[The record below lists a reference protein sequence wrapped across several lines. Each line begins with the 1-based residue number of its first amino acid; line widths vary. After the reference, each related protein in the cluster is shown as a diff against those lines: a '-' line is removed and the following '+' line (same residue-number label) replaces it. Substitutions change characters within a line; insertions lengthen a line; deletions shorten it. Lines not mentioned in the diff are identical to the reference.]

1 MDELLKAK
9 TRYEEL
15 IARMDADMAIAE
27 QYKADLVDRYKPTL
41 ALEQLVTI
49 QSQVLRIQ
57 DYITQ
62 KFNNK
67 VEIMRMYD
75 ELLKAI
81 EDEKGKIVNIDGDAF
96 AAYVNS

>member
-1 MDELLKAK
+1 MEELLMAK

-15 IARMDADMAIAE
+15 IARMDADMAAAE
-27 QYKADLVDRYKPTL
+27 RFKQDAMERYKPN
-41 ALEQLVTI
+41 APLEQLVTI

-67 VEIMRMYD
+67 VELLRNYD
-75 ELLKAI
+75 DLCNAI
-81 EDEKGKIVNIDGDAF
+81 KEAKQAL
-96 AAYVNS
+96 

>member
-15 IARMDADMAIAE
+15 IARMDADMVIAE
-27 QYKADLVDRYKPTL
+27 QYKADLVERYNVRMP
-41 ALEQLVTI
+41 LEQLVTI

-67 VEIMRMYD
+67 VEIQRGYD
-75 ELLKAI
+75 ELIKAI
-81 EDEKGKIVNIDGDAF
+81 DEEKAKAE
-96 AAYVNS
+96 

>member
-1 MDELLKAK
+1 MDELLNAK

-15 IARMDADMAIAE
+15 IAKMDADIAVAE
-27 QYKADLVDRYKPTL
+27 QYKADLVERYKSSL
-41 ALEQLVTI
+41 ALEQLITI

-57 DYITQ
+57 DYVTQ

-67 VEIMRMYD
+67 VEIQRGYD

-81 EDEKGKIVNIDGDAF
+81 DEEKAKAE
-96 AAYVNS
+96 

>member
-1 MDELLKAK
+1 MEELMKAK

-15 IARMDADMAIAE
+15 IERMDADMAVAE
-27 QYKADLVDRYKPTL
+27 QYKADLLERYKSSL
-41 ALEQLVTI
+41 ALEQLITI

-67 VEIMRMYD
+67 VEILRGYD

-81 EDEKGKIVNIDGDAF
+81 DEEKAKAE
-96 AAYVNS
+96 

>member
-1 MDELLKAK
+1 MEELLNAK

-67 VEIMRMYD
+67 VEIMRGYD
-75 ELLKAI
+75 ELIKAI
-81 EDEKGKIVNIDGDAF
+81 NEECGKSGMPPI
-96 AAYVNS
+96 S

>member
-1 MDELLKAK
+1 MEELLNAK

-27 QYKADLVDRYKPTL
+27 QYKADLVERYKPTL

-67 VEIMRMYD
+67 VEILRGYD

-81 EDEKGKIVNIDGDAF
+81 DEEKAKAE
-96 AAYVNS
+96 

>member
-1 MDELLKAK
+1 MEELLNAKA
-9 TRYEEL
+9 RYEEL
-15 IARMDADMAIAE
+15 IARMEADIAVAE
-27 QYKADLVDRYKPTL
+27 QYKADLVERYKHSL

-67 VEIMRMYD
+67 VEIQRGYD
-75 ELLKAI
+75 ELVKAI
-81 EDEKGKIVNIDGDAF
+81 EDGKAK
-96 AAYVNS
+96 AE

>member
-1 MDELLKAK
+1 MEELLNAK

-27 QYKADLVDRYKPTL
+27 QYKADLVERYAKHMP
-41 ALEQLVTI
+41 LEALVTV

-67 VEIMRMYD
+67 VEILRGYD

-81 EDEKGKIVNIDGDAF
+81 DEENGKRGIQPL
-96 AAYVNS
+96 S

>member
-1 MDELLKAK
+1 MEELLNAK

-15 IARMDADMAIAE
+15 IARMDTDMAIAE
-27 QYKADLVDRYKPTL
+27 QYKADLVERYKPSL

-57 DYITQ
+57 DYVTQ

-81 EDEKGKIVNIDGDAF
+81 EDAKAKAE
-96 AAYVNS
+96 

>member
-1 MDELLKAK
+1 MEELLNAK

-15 IARMDADMAIAE
+15 IDRMDADMAIAE
-27 QYKADLVDRYKPTL
+27 QYKKDLTERHKPSL

-81 EDEKGKIVNIDGDAF
+81 DEEYSKRGANL
-96 AAYVNS
+96 S

>member
-1 MDELLKAK
+1 MEELMNAK
-9 TRYEEL
+9 TRYEDL
-15 IARMDADMAIAE
+15 IARMDADMAVAE
-27 QYKADLVDRYKPTL
+27 QYKADLEERYKPTL
-41 ALEQLVTI
+41 ALEQLITI

-67 VEIMRMYD
+67 VEIQRGYD

-81 EDEKGKIVNIDGDAF
+81 DEEKAKAE
-96 AAYVNS
+96 

>member
-1 MDELLKAK
+1 MEELFNAKA
-9 TRYEEL
+9 RYEEL
-15 IARMDADMAIAE
+15 IDRMDKDMKIAE
-27 QYKADLVDRYKPTL
+27 LYKLDLMERYKPSL

-57 DYITQ
+57 DYVTQ

-67 VEIMRMYD
+67 VEILRGYD

-81 EDEKGKIVNIDGDAF
+81 DEEKAKAE
-96 AAYVNS
+96 

>member
-1 MDELLKAK
+1 MEELINAK

-15 IARMDADMAIAE
+15 IARMDADMALAE
-27 QYKADLVDRYKPTL
+27 QYKTDLLTRYRANLP
-41 ALEQLVTI
+41 LEQLITI

-67 VEIMRMYD
+67 VEIMRGYD

-81 EDEKGKIVNIDGDAF
+81 EDAKAKAE
-96 AAYVNS
+96 

>member
-1 MDELLKAK
+1 M
-9 TRYEEL
+9 
-15 IARMDADMAIAE
+15 
-27 QYKADLVDRYKPTL
+27 
-41 ALEQLVTI
+41 EQLVTI

-67 VEIMRMYD
+67 VEILRGYD

-81 EDEKGKIVNIDGDAF
+81 EEENGKMGMQPLT
-96 AAYVNS
+96 

>member
-1 MDELLKAK
+1 MEELLMAK

-15 IARMDADMAIAE
+15 LARMDADMALAE
-27 QYKADLVDRYKPTL
+27 KYKGDLVTRYRANMPL
-41 ALEQLVTI
+41 DQLVTI

-67 VEIMRMYD
+67 VELLRNYD
-75 ELLKAI
+75 DLCNAI
-81 EDEKGKIVNIDGDAF
+81 EEAKVAKPNNLFDITAHRKGI
-96 AAYVNS
+96 

>member
-1 MDELLKAK
+1 MEELLMAK

-15 IARMDADMAIAE
+15 IERMNADIAAAE
-27 QYKADLVDRYKPTL
+27 QFKQDAMQRYNTKAPLD
-41 ALEQLVTI
+41 QLVTI

-67 VEIMRMYD
+67 VELLRNYD
-75 ELLKAI
+75 DLCKAI
-81 EDEKGKIVNIDGDAF
+81 KEEESK
-96 AAYVNS
+96 

>member
-1 MDELLKAK
+1 MEELLLAK

-15 IARMDADMAIAE
+15 IARMDADLALAE
-27 QYKADLVDRYKPTL
+27 QYKADLEQRYNAKAP
-41 ALEQLVTI
+41 LEQLVTI

-67 VEIMRMYD
+67 VELLRNYD
-75 ELLKAI
+75 DLLNAI
-81 EDEKGKIVNIDGDAF
+81 EEAKAKAE
-96 AAYVNS
+96 

>member
-1 MDELLKAK
+1 MEEMLKAK

-15 IARMDADMAIAE
+15 ITRMDADMAIAE
-27 QYKADLVDRYKPTL
+27 QYKADLEQRYKPGL
-41 ALEQLVTI
+41 VLEQLITI

-67 VEIMRMYD
+67 VEILRGYD

-81 EDEKGKIVNIDGDAF
+81 EDAKANAE
-96 AAYVNS
+96 

>member
-15 IARMDADMAIAE
+15 IARMDADMAVAE
-27 QYKADLVDRYKPTL
+27 QYKADLVERYKSSL
-41 ALEQLVTI
+41 ALEQLITI

-67 VEIMRMYD
+67 VEIMRGYD

-81 EDEKGKIVNIDGDAF
+81 DEEKAKAE
-96 AAYVNS
+96 

>member
-1 MDELLKAK
+1 MEELMKAK

-15 IARMDADMAIAE
+15 ISRMDADMAIAE
-27 QYKADLVDRYKPTL
+27 QYKADLVERYKASL

-57 DYITQ
+57 DYVTQ

-67 VEIMRMYD
+67 VEIMRGYD

-81 EDEKGKIVNIDGDAF
+81 DEEKAKAE
-96 AAYVNS
+96 

>member
-1 MDELLKAK
+1 MEELLKAK

-15 IARMDADMAIAE
+15 VAKMDADMAIAE
-27 QYKADLVDRYKPTL
+27 QYKADLMERYKSSL

-67 VEIMRMYD
+67 VEILRGYD

-81 EDEKGKIVNIDGDAF
+81 DEENGKRGMQPL
-96 AAYVNS
+96 S

>member
-1 MDELLKAK
+1 MDELLNAK

-27 QYKADLVDRYKPTL
+27 QYKADLMERYKPSL

-67 VEIMRMYD
+67 VEIMRGYD
-75 ELLKAI
+75 ELIKAI
-81 EDEKGKIVNIDGDAF
+81 DEEKNKEP
-96 AAYVNS
+96 S

>member
-1 MDELLKAK
+1 MEELLNAK

-15 IARMDADMAIAE
+15 IARMEADMAIAE
-27 QYKADLVDRYKPTL
+27 QYKADLTERYKPSL

-67 VEIMRMYD
+67 VEILRGYD
-75 ELLKAI
+75 DLLKAI
-81 EDEKGKIVNIDGDAF
+81 DEEDGKRGMQPL
-96 AAYVNS
+96 S